1 MTIGNHLRP
10 DYWAIYPIGGYK
22 MGKAIM
28 GLG

>member
-1 MTIGNHLRP
+1 MTIDLRP

-22 MGKAIM
+22 MGETIM